1 MIEGHKHKRDLL
13 RSLMTFEFQNISQIL
28 YGFYKFTVLRN
39 KITSTFS
46 TYNKKYAV

>member
-1 MIEGHKHKRDLL
+1 MVGYAAL
-13 RSLMTFEFQNISQIL
+13 RVPKTNYFLTFQNISQIL